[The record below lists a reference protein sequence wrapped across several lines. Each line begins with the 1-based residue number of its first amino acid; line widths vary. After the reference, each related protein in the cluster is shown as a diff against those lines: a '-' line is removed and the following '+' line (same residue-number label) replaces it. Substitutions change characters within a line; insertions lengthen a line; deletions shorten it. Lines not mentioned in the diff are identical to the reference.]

1 MGARHAVRT
10 PMRAWR
16 MATGDRAR
24 MVVRKG
30 GPRRMNQ
37 RAQAGL
43 GVRVR
48 RDRDA
53 GDTQRRRGRRVPERP
68 VPANPFQVA
77 LFDRAN
83 LHKVEQKWSEE

>member
-1 MGARHAVRT
+1 MSARHAVRT
-10 PMRAWR
+10 PMRVWR
-16 MATGDRAR
+16 VVTGDRAR

-43 GVRVR
+43 GVRVL

-53 GDTQRRRGRRVPERP
+53 SDARRLRGRRVPER
-68 VPANPFQVA
+68 
-77 LFDRAN
+77 
-83 LHKVEQKWSEE
+83 

>member
-1 MGARHAVRT
+1 
-10 PMRAWR
+10 
-16 MATGDRAR
+16 MA
-24 MVVRKG
+24 VRKG
-30 GPRRMNQ
+30 GPRRMDQ
-37 RAQAGL
+37 RVGASL

-53 GDTQRRRGRRVPERP
+53 GDAQRRRGRRVPERP

-83 LHKVEQKWSEE
+83 LHKGLEQFDIQLGIKS